1 VEPKFRLDIR
11 NFKSVYLLNLLVATA
26 YWLIF
31 HPGLFS
37 ADSFAA
43 YEMAKSGDLSN
54 SFTASWALYVRYFS
68 LLGQA
73 ISLLTLINVLI
84 LSYAVTR
91 LCMTLFEEKSAK
103 FVAFLMCLSP
113 GVAGIGITLW
123 HDIPMTSGFLLLLSS
138 LIRFQKMPVVTWMV
152 WVDLLLSALLI
163 TFRPN
168 GLPTLTLI
176 LFFAIALRKLRVFLR
191 PIAISFLVGGAV
203 TLLSSYIGI
212 GQPPINRYFSQE
224 WMRNDI
230 ACFAAK
236 SEVSNFE
243 KTTKISRVLYM
254 GWKSEE
260 ACIFLNRFSLSETE
274 RKDSLAYVPTSWLRL
289 AKNEPSFV
297 LETHLRRNAYLNP
310 FPIFGIPSTP
320 FLHTNIEFEN
330 KGITWTFHSVAQEFR
345 MILRAWNYLRPITG
359 WVGLWL
365 AVIIGIYLKEQN
377 SHFQLLLSFAVC
389 VTIILFVFAPIP
401 DGRYGLFILI
411 SGQATLMN
419 ELYLRLSKIRKAN
432 DK

>member
-1 VEPKFRLDIR
+1 
-11 NFKSVYLLNLLVATA
+11 
-26 YWLIF
+26 
-31 HPGLFS
+31 
-37 ADSFAA
+37 
-43 YEMAKSGDLSN
+43 
-54 SFTASWALYVRYFS
+54 
-68 LLGQA
+68 
-73 ISLLTLINVLI
+73 
-84 LSYAVTR
+84 
-91 LCMTLFEEKSAK
+91 
-103 FVAFLMCLSP
+103 
-113 GVAGIGITLW
+113 
-123 HDIPMTSGFLLLLSS
+123 
-138 LIRFQKMPVVTWMV
+138 
-152 WVDLLLSALLI
+152 
-163 TFRPN
+163 
-168 GLPTLTLI
+168 
-176 LFFAIALRKLRVFLR
+176 
-191 PIAISFLVGGAV
+191 
-203 TLLSSYIGI
+203 
-212 GQPPINRYFSQE
+212 
-224 WMRNDI
+224 MRNDI